1 MPLAKGDRLS
11 FYEIDS
17 LIGKGGMGEV
27 YRARDTR
34 LKRNVAL
41 KVLPDAF
48 ARDPDRM
55 ARFQRE
61 AEVLASLNHPNIA
74 HIYGVED
81 RALAMELVEGQTL
94 SSPLPLETALNYA
107 KQIAEALEYAHE
119 RGVIHRDLK
128 PSNVKVTPEGVV
140 KLLDFGLAKAIE
152 DHAEPSVDPA
162 NSPTLTL
169 SATSV
174 GVIMGTAG
182 YMSPEQASGKPA
194 DRRAD
199 IWSFGAVL
207 YEMLS
212 GKRAFAGE
220 SASDILATVLKL
232 DPDWGALPASTPA
245 SIRKLIRR
253 CLTKDRKQRLQAIG
267 EARIVLENPAAEAA
281 VVAPLLAQRASR
293 FGIVPWIAAALF
305 AALAGVALWAPW
317 HRPPEARMVATTI
330 LPPEGVAF
338 DLSNSRNPPAVSP
351 DGRRLVFGARSADG
365 RVQLWV
371 RSLNSRTSQP
381 LAGTESARFAFWSPD
396 SKSIGFFAG
405 GKLKTMDAAGGP
417 PLTVA
422 NAPVG
427 HGASWSAEGVIV
439 FAPDEGV
446 SLQWVLASGGTAVP
460 ATTLNT
466 TEGRSHRAPW
476 FLPDGR
482 HFLFENLLRGTSDIS
497 IQVGS
502 LDSKESKTVARA
514 SSNAIYAD
522 GHLLF
527 LRENTLMA
535 QPFDP
540 KRLATTGDAV
550 PVAEQIGQALGD
562 AVGLFS
568 AATTGLLTYQA
579 GAGVADL
586 RLTWFDRSGK
596 PAGTLGDAGNY
607 RTLAFSPDRKN
618 LAASVVDASG
628 NQDLWIYDVTR
639 GLRTRFTF
647 DPALDDDPKWS
658 PDGRSIAF
666 RSNRKGHFDLY
677 RKSSDG
683 AGAEELLYADNFEK
697 TPGSWSPDGKFLLY
711 RAADPKTGTDIWVLP
726 LSPQQAGTTPKP
738 SLFLQTAFNVDWPIF
753 SQDGRWVAYNS
764 NESQQSEIYVAP
776 FPGPGG
782 KRQISTSGGIL
793 PRWRP
798 DGKEIFYLGLDGR
811 VMAAEVNIKDSKIEV
826 GQVRP
831 LGIPVTTNGNYL
843 YDVSADGQRFLV
855 AAAPEQN
862 SAAPLTLVQNW
873 AAGLKK

>member
-1 MPLAKGDRLS
+1 MPITTGDRLGP
-11 FYEIDS
+11 YEILA

-27 YRARDTR
+27 YRARDTK

-81 RALAMELVEGQTL
+81 RALVMELIEGQTL
-94 SSPLPLETALNYA
+94 PSPLPLDTALNYA

-128 PSNVKVTPEGVV
+128 PANVKVTPEGVV

-152 DHAEPSVDPA
+152 DQAVPRDDPS

-169 SATSV
+169 SATNA

-182 YMSPEQASGKPA
+182 YMSPEQASGKPV

-232 DPDWGALPASTPA
+232 DPDWDALPASAPA

-267 EARIVLENPAAEAA
+267 EARIVLEDPVAEPA
-281 VVAPLLAQRASR
+281 VALPIRQRAPW
-293 FGIVPWIAAALF
+293 FAIAPWIAAALF
-305 AALAGVALWAPW
+305 AAVAGVALWAPW
-317 HRPPEARMVATTI
+317 RTPPEAQMVTTTI
-330 LPPEGVAF
+330 LPPEGAAF
-338 DLSNSRNPPAVSP
+338 DFSNSRNPPAISP

-365 RVQLWV
+365 RLQLWV
-371 RSLNSRTSQP
+371 RSLNSRTAQP

-405 GKLKTMDAAGGP
+405 GKLKTINAAGSP

-427 HGASWSAEGVIV
+427 HGGSWSPEGIIV
-439 FAPDEGV
+439 FAPDEGE
-446 SLQWVLASGGTAVP
+446 SLQRILASGGTAVP

-466 TEGRSHRAPW
+466 AEGRSHRAPW

-482 HFLFENLLRGTSDIS
+482 HFLFENLLRGTNDIS
-497 IQVGS
+497 IQVAS
-502 LDSKESKTVARA
+502 LDSKETKTVARA
-514 SSNAIYAD
+514 SSNAVYAD
-522 GHLLF
+522 GRLLF

-535 QPFDP
+535 QPFDA

-550 PVAEQIGQALGD
+550 PVAEQIGQATGD

-568 AATTGLLTYQA
+568 AASTGLLTYQA
-579 GAGVADL
+579 GAGVGGT

-596 PAGTLGDAGNY
+596 RAGTLGDAGDY
-607 RTLAFSPDRKN
+607 RTLEFSPDRKS

-628 NQDLWIYDVTR
+628 NQDLWIYDVAR

-647 DPALDDDPKWS
+647 DPGLDDDPLWS

-697 TPGSWSPDGKFLLY
+697 TPGNWSPDGKFLLF

-726 LSPQQAGTTPKP
+726 LSPQQTGTTPKP
-738 SLFLQTAFNVDWPIF
+738 SLFLQTAFNLDRPRF
-753 SQDGRWVAYNS
+753 SPDGRWVAYQS
-764 NESQQSEIYVAP
+764 NESQQAEIYVAP
-776 FPGPGG
+776 FPGRGG
-782 KRQISTSGGIL
+782 KRQISTSGGFL

-798 DGKEIFYLGLDGR
+798 DGKEIFYLGPGGR
-811 VMAAEVNIKDSKIEV
+811 LMAAEMNIKDSMIEV

-831 LGIPVTTNGNYL
+831 LGIPVLINGHYL

-855 AAAPEQN
+855 AAAPEQK
-862 SAAPLTLVQNW
+862 ADAPLTLVQNW